1 MFDFNFNLFC
11 RTFDLPVLTTH
22 NALKIL
28 TQAGYIEFVEE
39 IETQSRV
46 MILAKKEELYDLD
59 TSTPGADQVLQAILR
74 LYTGLFADYVFINE
88 DVIAFRTG
96 LDQETIYKSL
106 LELTRMHILHYV
118 PRKRTPYIIYTTS
131 REEPKHVLLPK
142 AVYEDL
148 RQRMSDRIEAIINY
162 AYSDTGC
169 RERALLSYF
178 GENQQDDCGHC
189 DLCIDRRKRDD
200 HTPEDVQ
207 QGILYMTGQRP
218 RRLEEFF
225 RTLSFPKD
233 EIIAMLSF
241 LVDEGFVEHL
251 DDDTYRKIK

>member
-1 MFDFNFNLFC
+1 
-11 RTFDLPVLTTH
+11 
-22 NALKIL
+22 
-28 TQAGYIEFVEE
+28 
-39 IETQSRV
+39 
-46 MILAKKEELYDLD
+46 
-59 TSTPGADQVLQAILR
+59 
-74 LYTGLFADYVFINE
+74 
-88 DVIAFRTG
+88 
-96 LDQETIYKSL
+96 
-106 LELTRMHILHYV
+106 
-118 PRKRTPYIIYTTS
+118 
-131 REEPKHVLLPK
+131 
-142 AVYEDL
+142 
-148 RQRMSDRIEAIINY
+148 MSDRIEAIINY

-251 DDDTYRKIK
+251 DDDPYRKIK